1 MNFFFIVL
9 LYLCKM
15 NFECMKKLF
24 FVEHSRPVCVCNNVA
39 YTINPLYFYLFLTK
53 EETADEERDGGAS
66 V

>member
-1 MNFFFIVL
+1 
-9 LYLCKM
+9 M
-15 NFECMKKLF
+15 NFECTKKLF
-24 FVEHSRPVCVCNNVA
+24 FVEHSRPICVCNNVA